1 MKRHFSLLIF
11 ITLLLGCQKTKERIQ
26 ENMVIKAMTE
36 GQWRITKFTKAGSEL
51 TTDFAPYLF
60 QFRSNNTVEALN
72 NGTLEKTG
80 NWSADPNARTITS
93 SFANAATT
101 LMLLNGTWQV
111 TKNSWTFVEASQTV
125 NGEARTLRLD
135 K

>member
-1 MKRHFSLLIF
+1 
-11 ITLLLGCQKTKERIQ
+11 
-26 ENMVIKAMTE
+26 
-36 GQWRITKFTKAGSEL
+36 L